1 VDDILCEN
9 DGSYGLISCDT
20 AGSCKCIDKMNQAI
34 KEFTAPFTESS
45 KMDCRLIFANGP
57 HYYSMF

>member
-1 VDDILCEN
+1 VDDVLCEN

-45 KMDCRLIFANGP
+45 KMDCRFIFVN
-57 HYYSMF
+57 Y